1 MLRTLVATSGLLPEM
16 VKTSDEIAL
25 MRNSGRLLASVF
37 EMLDGLDL
45 AGMSTMQI
53 NDLVERYITV
63 ERRKENFGLM
73 RTYSPPTSSVGYAKK
88 LMGPETGPGVID
100 RSRPR
105 LSSMRLA
112 GWWPK

>member
-1 MLRTLVATSGLLPEM
+1 MLQTLVATSGLLPEV

-53 NDLVERYITV
+53 NDLVER
-63 ERRKENFGLM
+63 
-73 RTYSPPTSSVGYAKK
+73 
-88 LMGPETGPGVID
+88 
-100 RSRPR
+100 
-105 LSSMRLA
+105 
-112 GWWPK
+112 